1 MTAQN
6 PTHTDVYT
14 PPSSG
19 RKGASDIVNKEA
31 ISERVGEVRERA
43 RNLYET
49 GKERAVEW
57 EGNFERY
64 VQDRPIKAVLTAA
77 GVGLVLGL
85 ILARR

>member
-19 RKGASDIVNKEA
+19 RKGVSDIVNKEA
-31 ISERVGEVRERA
+31 IGERVDEARDRA
-43 RNLYET
+43 RHLYET
-49 GKERAVEW
+49 GKERAMEW

-64 VQDRPIKAVLTAA
+64 VQDRPIKSVLAAA
-77 GVGLVLGL
+77 GLGIVLGL
-85 ILARR
+85 LLARR